1 MVCMVICLKVGM
13 VTLNFLDIKTKK
25 TMNDLS
31 YILKLSKEK
40 YFSVWSREDIEDCKH
55 KILNLSEEE
64 IRILF
69 RSRWMS
75 KLNPLYNPLFEI
87 VYKEQLVGKCKEIE
101 DASLKDLLHLAK
113 KKRDTY
119 ERYKAIEVLYYRYE
133 KLPIEDQMKVQ
144 DLLIMTGHIKSKI
157 ESNTASE
164 IQSKE
169 TEDSRIL

>member
-1 MVCMVICLKVGM
+1 
-13 VTLNFLDIKTKK
+13 
-25 TMNDLS
+25 MNDLS

-55 KILNLSEEE
+55 RIHNLSKEE
-64 IRILF
+64 IRTLF

-87 VYKEQLVGKCKEIE
+87 VYRERLEGKCKEIE
-101 DASLKDLLHLAK
+101 NASLKDLLHLAK

-133 KLPIEDQMKVQ
+133 SLSVEDQMKVK
-144 DLLIMTGHIKSKI
+144 DLLIITGHIKP
-157 ESNTASE
+157 
-164 IQSKE
+164 
-169 TEDSRIL
+169 